1 MLLYTRILYH
11 VRGKPPGALAGR
23 CLVPM
28 ASPALDAGLEST
40 ATLLHQEVRS
50 WMRLDRDPK
59 FKRTGVS
66 PSPAL
71 ELVSFDKC
79 STGKPSSS
87 RESMLLPKTDLWD
100 PE

>member
-1 MLLYTRILYH
+1 MLLYTRVLQH
-11 VRGKPPGALAGR
+11 VRAEPPATMVSR
-23 CLVPM
+23 TLVPLGL
-28 ASPALDAGLEST
+28 AALYAGLEST

-79 STGKPSSS
+79 GTGRKT
-87 RESMLLPKTDLWD
+87 RLLQSISVPAQD
-100 PE
+100 